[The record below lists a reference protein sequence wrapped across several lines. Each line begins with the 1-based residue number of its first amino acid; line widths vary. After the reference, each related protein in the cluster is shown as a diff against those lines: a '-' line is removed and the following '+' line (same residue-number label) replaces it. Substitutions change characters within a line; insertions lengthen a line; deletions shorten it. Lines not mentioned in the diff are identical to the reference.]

1 MAVGNYIL
9 FLDSHCEV
17 NQQWLE
23 PLLATMQQQNNP
35 YVAVSP
41 LLDQIEA
48 ESNVYQAT
56 ADSIK
61 GGFDWSLH
69 FHWLPRKYSL
79 KMKEKPFRLLKFFL
93 CKFLLEIIFVFS
105 FARYFRSPTFAGGIF
120 LISRNWFFKLKAFNT
135 HLEVSRWRWAQT
147 GRLPPCKYFPKQTFD
162 SLLFAL
168 FFAYLQKVLNYW
180 VIVTLLCWQTINY
193 GFYKRLHWTKY
204 FCVEEEKL
212 LKYVFTVSIITSIET
227 VKIEK

>member
-1 MAVGNYIL
+1 MFSLKLVSIFHRISNSACEPFNNTAKFQIIRNPGRMGLIKSRNVGASMAVGNYIL

-93 CKFLLEIIFVFS
+93 CKFLLEFIFIFS

-135 HLEVSRWRWAQT
+135 HLEVSR
-147 GRLPPCKYFPKQTFD
+147 
-162 SLLFAL
+162 
-168 FFAYLQKVLNYW
+168 
-180 VIVTLLCWQTINY
+180 
-193 GFYKRLHWTKY
+193 
-204 FCVEEEKL
+204 
-212 LKYVFTVSIITSIET
+212 
-227 VKIEK
+227 